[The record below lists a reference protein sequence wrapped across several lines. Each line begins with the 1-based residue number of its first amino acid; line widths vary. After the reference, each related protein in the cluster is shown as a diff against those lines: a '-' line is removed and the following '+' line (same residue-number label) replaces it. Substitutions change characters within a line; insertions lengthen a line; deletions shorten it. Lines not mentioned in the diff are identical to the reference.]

1 MDGTCRAQLLEDLS
15 QHGID
20 EATAVDI
27 AERRGQFEVRYG
39 VWKELNEHYV
49 APMVAQAVQAV
60 RKSSAMLLDHDA
72 FPFMGGV
79 EDEDEIQ
86 SDEERGN
93 SSADE
98 GGGTASISTKGKKR
112 AWRGR
117 VPEQAR
123 DQTTE
128 WQEVAGTRIHLPSK
142 YVSAILSETCMASLV
157 QVEKELRKGR
167 ANDALDNLRTH
178 LITSYGFKRERR
190 NVSGQKANTRA
201 LGKIRRKERA
211 VEKAAAVYRRVRRGL
226 V

>member
-142 YVSAILSETCMASLV
+142 YVSAILSETCMASL
-157 QVEKELRKGR
+157 
-167 ANDALDNLRTH
+167 
-178 LITSYGFKRERR
+178 ITSYGFKRERR